1 MSACWVVTK
10 RITGADMVAV
20 VLDAGRAKVSHFHV
34 WMAAAC
40 ALVAFGGFAPTYWF
54 QLPAGTFV
62 GPLLLH
68 VHGALFFTWTL
79 LLLSQ
84 ALLAANG
91 RIDHHRAWGLA
102 GISLATGMV
111 VIGLA
116 AAIVTLSTGL
126 AAGYGDRSRAFLV
139 LPVSGIALFGGFVI
153 AAVANV
159 RRPEAHQRLMLLAT
173 ISLLQAA
180 MARVFF
186 VLVTGGGPGLR
197 PGLGPPPPL
206 AIGLVPSLL
215 VELLIVAGIVY
226 DWRTRGRPH
235 PVWLAGAAVMTAVTL
250 LRGPLSG
257 THGWLA
263 FADRLAHIAG

>member
-1 MSACWVVTK
+1 
-10 RITGADMVAV
+10 MVAV
-20 VLDAGRAKVSHFHV
+20 VLDAGRAKVKYFYV

-40 ALVAFGGFAPTYWF
+40 ALVAFGAFAPTYWL

-62 GPLLLH
+62 GPPLLH
-68 VHGALFFTWTL
+68 VHGLLFSAWTL

-84 ALLAANG
+84 TLLAANG
-91 RIDHHRAWGLA
+91 RLDHHRAWGLA
-102 GISLATGMV
+102 GISLATAMV

-116 AAIVTLSTGL
+116 AAILTLTTGL
-126 AAGYGDRSRAFLV
+126 ASGYGDRSRAFLI
-139 LPVSGIALFGGFVI
+139 LPVSGVVLFGGFFI
-153 AAVANV
+153 AAIANI
-159 RRPEAHQRLMLLAT
+159 RRPEAHKRLMLLAT

-206 AIGLVPSLL
+206 AIGLVPSLI
-215 VELLIVAGIVY
+215 VEILIVAGIVY
-226 DWRTRGRPH
+226 DWRMRGRPH
-235 PVWLAGAAVMTAVTL
+235 PVWLIGAAVVTAVTL